1 MESFDIIVVGEIKG
15 DEAAELSYA
24 TYTGSQAMTT
34 VHSNSAEEGYEKLI
48 DYGSVSY
55 THLTLPTSDLV

>member
-34 VHSNSAEEGYEKLI
+34 VHSNSAEEGYEN
-48 DYGSVSY
+48 
-55 THLTLPTSDLV
+55 